1 MAKKI
6 YITTKAL
13 SDGGDNFSRFYF
25 DAITSF
31 KPVYSQKLSKH
42 VLSNNATINQHLM
55 KDNTVVS
62 IRGTVS
68 KTPLTSYPNSL
79 VSYTDK
85 NSRPSDAAKLLYSWW
100 NAGTLLYFE
109 DEYYSYSNY
118 ILLQIEPVYEGKDSV
133 TFDLTFE
140 KARFVG
146 YQRVKLIQ
154 YADTSTTKDGSSTKT
169 ESVETKED
177 GKDSNNFNSLF
188 LQELG
193 NLGGDIDKAFSLTD
207 IEVSSEATTS
217 STK

>member
-25 DAITSF
+25 DAVTAF

-42 VLSNNATINQHLM
+42 ALSSNAVINQHLM
-55 KDNTVVS
+55 KDNTIVN

-68 KTPLTSYPNSL
+68 KSPLASYNNSL
-79 VSYTDK
+79 ISYTDK
-85 NSRPSDAAKLLYSWW
+85 KSRPSDAAKLLYSWW

-109 DEYYSYSNY
+109 DEYYSYSGY
-118 ILLQIEPVYEGKDSV
+118 VLLKMEPIYEGRDSV

-140 KARFVG
+140 KTRYVG

-154 YADTSTTKDGSSTKT
+154 YASDTVTKDGSSTKT
-169 ESVETKED
+169 ESVETTTE
-177 GKDSNNFNSLF
+177 GEDSNKFSSLIIKTVADTGKNFANIS
-188 LQELG
+188 
-193 NLGGDIDKAFSLTD
+193 ITD
-207 IEVSSEATTS
+207 IEVDTESTTTS
-217 STK
+217 TDK